1 MLTKKKKLSKKE
13 IKQDKLV
20 SLYYKAYG
28 YFNDN
33 KSAMLLYGAVL
44 VVVAVAAYFYIN
56 HRAENNQLAGI
67 ELGSVMDLYDQ
78 GNYLEA
84 IEGKPDQNITGLKD
98 IVEQYGGTENGE
110 VAKIYLANS
119 YNRLQKFDEA
129 YKYYKD
135 YDGSNETFKATA
147 LAGQAGYLSMKKE
160 YSKAADLYYDAARVS
175 KTNVENPSYLVQ
187 AGINYINAGNN
198 NKAKEVLE
206 KVKKDYEH
214 YPEVAKADK
223 YLAMV
228 D

>member
-13 IKQDKLV
+13 IKEDKLI
-20 SLYYKAYG
+20 SFYYKAYG
-28 YFNDN
+28 YFNEN
-33 KSAMLLYGAVL
+33 KSALVLYGAVI
-44 VVVAVAAYFYIN
+44 VVVIVAAYFYIS
-56 HRAENNQLAGI
+56 HKSENNHLAGT

-84 IEGKPDQNITGLKD
+84 IEGKPDQNITGLKN
-98 IVEQYGGTENGE
+98 IVEEFGGTENGE

-119 YNRLQKFDEA
+119 YNRLQKYDEA

-135 YDGSNETFKATA
+135 YDGDNSIFKATS
-147 LAGQAGYLSMKKE
+147 LAGQAGYLSMQKE

-175 KTNVENPSYLVQ
+175 KTNVEDPSYLVQ
-187 AGINYINAGNN
+187 AGINYINAGNKT
-198 NKAKEVLE
+198 KAKEVLE
-206 KVKKDYEH
+206 KVKKDFEH